1 MAYLAE
7 SIDGSVCLCVFRVF
21 LKILR
26 PRYSRGEYQFHFLS
40 LASCWDR
47 VQSNFKVE
55 QQSANFSK
63 QEQNQ

>member
-1 MAYLAE
+1 MANLAE

-21 LKILR
+21 LKI
-26 PRYSRGEYQFHFLS
+26 SRRDIHEVNISFTFS

-55 QQSANFSK
+55 QQSASFSK